1 MRNEK
6 VVTSITVIFELIQY
20 RQRNITS
27 VKLPLFH
34 CRACNCLQQSGPRFT
49 KIRKSYDFVRP
60 IV

>member
-34 CRACNCLQQSGPRFT
+34 CRACNCPQQSGALSA
-49 KIRKSYDFVRP
+49 KSAQG
-60 IV
+60 